1 MHTQQHIKVS
11 KINRIQ
17 LHQQQQQQQQQQ
29 LLQDMVT
36 VSTTYILLIFGPSPV
51 LDPD

>member
-17 LHQQQQQQQQQQ
+17 LHHHHHQQQQQM
-29 LLQDMVT
+29 QDMVT
-36 VSTTYILLIFGPSPV
+36 VSTTYILLIFGPSPA